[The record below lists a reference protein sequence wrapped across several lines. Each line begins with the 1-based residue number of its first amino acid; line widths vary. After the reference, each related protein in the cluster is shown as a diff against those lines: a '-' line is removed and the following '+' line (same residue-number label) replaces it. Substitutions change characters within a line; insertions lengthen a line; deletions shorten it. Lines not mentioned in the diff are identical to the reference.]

1 MRPSWD
7 EYFMEIAKVVAKRST
22 CKRAAVGAVIV
33 KDKRILTTGY
43 AGAPKGMPH
52 CLDVGCLIKSIVK
65 ENGKTEEHCLRT
77 VHAEMNAI
85 IQAALHGVST
95 DGATIY
101 TTHLPCY
108 NCAKVIINAG
118 IKRIVADSP
127 NAGKYVDE
135 ESLNLLK
142 SAGIEVV
149 VLNV

>member
-101 TTHLPCY
+101 TTHFPCY